1 MAGFGDRFVG
11 AMRLDAQ
18 TFEEIEHD
26 PSAMGQAI
34 TVVIISAVADGLGR
48 LFVLGSPGLVAAV
61 VGALIGYAA
70 WAGFVWLVGTKVM
83 PDPDT
88 KADFAET
95 FRVVGFAA
103 APGVARVLG
112 IIPLV
117 GLLIRFAVSL
127 WMLAAMVVA
136 VQRVLD
142 YRNIGKAVIV
152 CVIGFIVYLVVT
164 ILLVAPLVL
173 MSRF

>member
-1 MAGFGDRFVG
+1 MSNPNATRSVGASWVCSSLLHSAAERRMAGFGDRFVG

-88 KADFAET
+88 K
-95 FRVVGFAA
+95 
-103 APGVARVLG
+103 
-112 IIPLV
+112 
-117 GLLIRFAVSL
+117 
-127 WMLAAMVVA
+127 
-136 VQRVLD
+136 
-142 YRNIGKAVIV
+142 
-152 CVIGFIVYLVVT
+152 
-164 ILLVAPLVL
+164 
-173 MSRF
+173 